1 MTEKKP
7 NTHFKIL
14 WSKWTNARRKGCT

>member
-14 WSKWTNARRKGCT
+14 WSKWTNARWKGCT